1 MKTYKVF
8 KNEEP
13 VSLDE
18 TLSISKL
25 KRLNLVSDEEFS
37 NFVRVM
43 KKMDA
48 DKPVTIKEK
57 DSIMKVF
64 NELVNAILRDQSIMQ
79 KIAKRKTGDN
89 EKGSKYDKN
98 MFPFGK
104 DGKK

>member
-1 MKTYKVF
+1 MKSYKTF
-8 KNEEP
+8 KTEEL
-13 VSLDE
+13 VSLE
-18 TLSISKL
+18 EALNISKL
-25 KRLNLVSDEEFS
+25 KRLKLVSDEEFS
-37 NFVRVM
+37 QFVRVM
-43 KKMDA
+43 RKMDA
-48 DKPVTIKEK
+48 EKPITIKEK

-79 KIAKRKTGDN
+79 KIAKRKTGDD

>member
-1 MKTYKVF
+1 MKSYKTF
-8 KNEEP
+8 KTEEL
-13 VSLDE
+13 VSLE
-18 TLSISKL
+18 EALSISKL

-37 NFVRVM
+37 SFVRVM
-43 KKMDA
+43 KKMDN
-48 DKPVTIKEK
+48 DKPVTIKEN

-79 KIAKRKTGDN
+79 KIAKRKTGDD
-89 EKGSKYDKN
+89 EKGSEYDKN